1 METEQHPSQQ
11 SPPVNANMHDEGL
24 PSHAQSYEFMPQPHH
39 LQQDY
44 RHNL

>member
-24 PSHAQSYEFMPQPHH
+24 PPHAQSYEFMPQPHH
-39 LQQDY
+39 HQQDY
-44 RHNL
+44 GYNT